1 MDDVNDLEKIKI
13 ILKRFFFFLGKQKE
27 NLKLKNKIYFMWG
40 LILFFFLEMNIKLK
54 KRFHVCKKNN

>member
-40 LILFFFLEMNIKLK
+40 LILFFFSGNEY
-54 KRFHVCKKNN
+54 